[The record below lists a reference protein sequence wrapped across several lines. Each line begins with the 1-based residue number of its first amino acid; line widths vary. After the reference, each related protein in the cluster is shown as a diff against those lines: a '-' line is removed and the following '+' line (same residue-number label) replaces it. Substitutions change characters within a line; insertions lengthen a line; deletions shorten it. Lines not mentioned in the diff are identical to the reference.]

1 MEKLSANT
9 NALNWF
15 ELPMTD
21 VERAKKFYETIFEIE
36 MYPMNMMGYEMLM
49 FPSQSP
55 KIGGALVK
63 SPDHEPSTKG
73 ALIYL
78 NANPDLQ
85 LVLDKVEK
93 AGGKII
99 SPKTFID
106 EDTGSMAFVI
116 DSEGNMVGLHST
128 K

>member
-1 MEKLSANT
+1 LSLSILKLWLRN
-9 NALNWF
+9 
-15 ELPMTD
+15 D
-21 VERAKKFYETIFEIE
+21 
-36 MYPMNMMGYEMLM
+36 M

-93 AGGKII
+93 AGGKIL

-106 EDTGSMAFVI
+106 EETGSMAFVI
-116 DSEGNMVGLHST
+116 DSEGNIVGLHST

>member
-21 VERAKKFYETIFEIE
+21 VERAKKFYETIFDIE
-36 MYPMNMMGYEMLM
+36 MTPLNMMGYEMLM

-55 KIGGALVK
+55 KIGGTLVK

-73 ALIYL
+73 A
-78 NANPDLQ
+78 
-85 LVLDKVEK
+85 
-93 AGGKII
+93 
-99 SPKTFID
+99 
-106 EDTGSMAFVI
+106 
-116 DSEGNMVGLHST
+116 
-128 K
+128 

>member
-1 MEKLSANT
+1 
-9 NALNWF
+9 
-15 ELPMTD
+15 
-21 VERAKKFYETIFEIE
+21 
-36 MYPMNMMGYEMLM
+36 M

-55 KIGGALVK
+55 KIGRALVK

-93 AGGKII
+93 DRGKILR
-99 SPKTFID
+99 PKTFID
-106 EDTGSMAFVI
+106 EETGSMAFII
-116 DSEGNMVGLHST
+116 DSEENIVGLHST